1 MNKSILIFIITYFA
15 SYRLEKVY
23 KKIPFKKIF
32 QKNFRAKVLISDDQ
46 SADDTIKIAKKISYK
61 NNNVILNFNKKRL
74 GYGGNIKFCLKY
86 AIKKNYDY
94 AVMVHGDNQYN
105 PNYINRMIDIIN
117 YQKNVAAVCGS
128 RMYYKKDALK
138 GGMPKYKFIGNIVL
152 TKIFNLFF
160 NTKFTDCHSGF
171 WFYNLSTIKKI
182 NLKKIEDNFNFD
194 NQLRI
199 NLIKKK
205 LNILEIPIKT
215 YYGSERSSV
224 HLFYALRFL
233 LDLFK
238 SKLFKNYL

>member
-32 QKNFRAKVLISDDQ
+32 LKNFRVKVLISDDQ
-46 SADDTIKIAKKISYK
+46 STDDTIKIAKKISYK
-61 NNNVILNFNKKRL
+61 NNNIILNFNKKRL

-86 AIKKNYDY
+86 AIKNNYDY

-105 PNYINRMIDIIN
+105 PNYINHMISVIN
-117 YQKNVAAVCGS
+117 YQKNIAAVCGS

-160 NTKFTDCHSGF
+160 NIKFTDC
-171 WFYNLSTIKKI
+171 NLG
-182 NLKKIEDNFNFD
+182 
-194 NQLRI
+194 
-199 NLIKKK
+199 
-205 LNILEIPIKT
+205 
-215 YYGSERSSV
+215 Y
-224 HLFYALRFL
+224 
-233 LDLFK
+233 
-238 SKLFKNYL
+238 

>member
-1 MNKSILIFIITYFA
+1 
-15 SYRLEKVY
+15 
-23 KKIPFKKIF
+23 
-32 QKNFRAKVLISDDQ
+32 
-46 SADDTIKIAKKISYK
+46 
-61 NNNVILNFNKKRL
+61 
-74 GYGGNIKFCLKY
+74 
-86 AIKKNYDY
+86 
-94 AVMVHGDNQYN
+94 MVHGDNQYN

-138 GGMPKYKFIGNIVL
+138 EGMPKYKFTGNIVL

-160 NTKFTDCHSGF
+160 NTKFTDRHSGF

-182 NLKKIEDNFNFD
+182 NFKKIEDNFNFD
-194 NQLRI
+194 NQLKI

-224 HLFYALRFL
+224 HLFFALRFL

-238 SKLFKNYL
+238 GKLFKNYL

>member
-32 QKNFRAKVLISDDQ
+32 LKNFRVKVLISDDQ
-46 SADDTIKIAKKISYK
+46 STDDTIKIAKKISYK
-61 NNNVILNFNKKRL
+61 NNNIILNFNKKRL

-86 AIKKNYDY
+86 AIKNNYDY

-105 PNYINRMIDIIN
+105 PNYINHMISVIN
-117 YQKNVAAVCGS
+117 YQKNIAAVCGS

-152 TKIFNLFF
+152 TKIFNFFF

-171 WFYNLSTIKKI
+171 WFYNLSYIKKI
-182 NLKKIEDNFNFD
+182 NLKKIENNFNFD

-215 YYGSERSSV
+215 YYGSEKSSV

-238 SKLFKNYL
+238 GKLFRNHQ

>member
-1 MNKSILIFIITYFA
+1 
-15 SYRLEKVY
+15 
-23 KKIPFKKIF
+23 
-32 QKNFRAKVLISDDQ
+32 
-46 SADDTIKIAKKISYK
+46 
-61 NNNVILNFNKKRL
+61 
-74 GYGGNIKFCLKY
+74 
-86 AIKKNYDY
+86 
-94 AVMVHGDNQYN
+94 
-105 PNYINRMIDIIN
+105 
-117 YQKNVAAVCGS
+117 
-128 RMYYKKDALK
+128 
-138 GGMPKYKFIGNIVL
+138 MPKYKFIGNIVL

-171 WFYNLSTIKKI
+171 WFYNLSCIKKI
-182 NLKKIEDNFNFD
+182 NLKKIENNFNFD

-205 LNILEIPIKT
+205 LNIIEIPIKT

>member
-32 QKNFRAKVLISDDQ
+32 VKNFRVKVLISDDQ

-61 NNNVILNFNKKRL
+61 NNKIILNFNKKRL

-86 AIKKNYDY
+86 AIKNNYDY
-94 AVMVHGDNQYN
+94 AVMIHGDNQYN

-128 RMYYKKDALK
+128 RMYYKKDALN

-224 HLFYALRFL
+224 HIFYALRFL

-238 SKLFKNYL
+238 GKLFKNYL

>member
-23 KKIPFKKIF
+23 KKIPFKKILK
-32 QKNFRAKVLISDDQ
+32 KNFRAKVLISDDQ

-182 NLKKIEDNFNFD
+182 NFKKIEDNFNFD

-238 SKLFKNYL
+238 GKLFKNYL

>member
-15 SYRLEKVY
+15 SYRLSKVY
-23 KKIPFKKIF
+23 KKIPFKKIIS
-32 QKNFRAKVLISDDQ
+32 KNFKVNVLISDDK
-46 SADDTIKIAKKISYK
+46 STDDTNKIAKKISYK
-61 NNNVILNFNKKRL
+61 NNKIILNFNKKRL
-74 GYGGNIKFCLKY
+74 GYGGNIKFCLRY
-86 AIKKNYDY
+86 AIKNNYDY
-94 AVMVHGDNQYN
+94 AVMVHGDNQYD
-105 PNYINRMIDIIN
+105 PNYINEMIKKIN
-117 YQKNVAAVCGS
+117 HRKIPAAVCGS
-128 RMYYKKDALK
+128 RMFYKKDALK

-171 WFYNLSTIKKI
+171 WFYNLSSIKKI

-205 LNILEIPIKT
+205 FNIQEIPIKT

-238 SKLFKNYL
+238 GKFFKNCP

>member
-32 QKNFRAKVLISDDQ
+32 LKNFRVKVLISDDQ

-61 NNNVILNFNKKRL
+61 NDNIILNFNKKRL

-86 AIKKNYDY
+86 AIKNNYDY
-94 AVMVHGDNQYN
+94 AVMIHGDNQYN

-160 NTKFTDCHSGF
+160 STKFTDCHSGY

-182 NLKKIEDNFNFD
+182 NFKKIEDNFNFD

-224 HLFYALRFL
+224 HLFFALRFL

-238 SKLFKNYL
+238 GKLFKNYL

>member
-1 MNKSILIFIITYFA
+1 MKKSILIFIITYFD

-32 QKNFRAKVLISDDQ
+32 LKNFRVKVLISDDQ

-61 NNNVILNFNKKRL
+61 NDNIILNFNKKRL

-86 AIKKNYDY
+86 AIKNNYDY
-94 AVMVHGDNQYN
+94 AVMIHGDNQYN

-152 TKIFNLFF
+152 TKFFNLFF
-160 NTKFTDCHSGF
+160 NTKFTDCHSGY

-182 NLKKIEDNFNFD
+182 NFKKIEDNFNFD

-238 SKLFKNYL
+238 GKLFKNYL

>member
-1 MNKSILIFIITYFA
+1 
-15 SYRLEKVY
+15 
-23 KKIPFKKIF
+23 
-32 QKNFRAKVLISDDQ
+32 
-46 SADDTIKIAKKISYK
+46 
-61 NNNVILNFNKKRL
+61 
-74 GYGGNIKFCLKY
+74 
-86 AIKKNYDY
+86 
-94 AVMVHGDNQYN
+94 MVHGDNQYN

-138 GGMPKYKFIGNIVL
+138 EGMPKYKFTVNIVL

-160 NTKFTDCHSGF
+160 NTKFTDCHSGY

-182 NLKKIEDNFNFD
+182 NFNKIEDNFNFD

-205 LNILEIPIKT
+205 LNILEIQIKT

-238 SKLFKNYL
+238 GKLFKNYL

>member
-32 QKNFRAKVLISDDQ
+32 LKNFRVKVLISDDQ
-46 SADDTIKIAKKISYK
+46 STDDTIKIAKKISYK
-61 NNNVILNFNKKRL
+61 NNNIILNFNKKRL

-86 AIKKNYDY
+86 AIKNNYDY

-105 PNYINRMIDIIN
+105 PNYINHMISVIN
-117 YQKNVAAVCGS
+117 YQKNIAAVCGS

-171 WFYNLSTIKKI
+171 WFYNLSGIKKI
-182 NLKKIEDNFNFD
+182 NLKKIENNFNFD

-238 SKLFKNYL
+238 GKLFKNYL